1 MKMTT
6 FPILGVSTIVNL
18 IVLFWVFVSIA
29 LILLVLIQKGRGGGL
44 SSAFGG
50 GGANSLLGTK
60 TTDRLTKATIGIVLL
75 FLLLTV
81 VLNLIYKP
89 KLSEDIQKPV
99 NINNSL
105 PDQSSQP
112 ETPVLPPEIPTE

>member
-60 TTDRLTKATIGIVLL
+60 TTDWLTKATIGTVLI

-81 VLNLIYKP
+81 VLNLVWKP

-99 NINNSL
+99 KANTPLS
-105 PDQSSQP
+105 DQSSPP
-112 ETPVLPPEIPTE
+112 ETPVLPPETPTE

>member
-1 MKMTT
+1 MKMIT

-18 IVLFWVFVSIA
+18 IVLFWVFVCIA

-60 TTDRLTKATIGIVLL
+60 TTDWLTKATIGIVLL

-99 NINNSL
+99 NINNTL
-105 PDQSSQP
+105 PDQSSQS
-112 ETPVLPPEIPTE
+112 ETPAPGPEIPTE

>member
-1 MKMTT
+1 MNMTT
-6 FPILGVSTIVNL
+6 FPILGVSPIVNL

-60 TTDRLTKATIGIVLL
+60 TTDWLTKATIGIVLL

-99 NINNSL
+99 NVNTSL
-105 PDQSSQP
+105 PDQSGQP
-112 ETPVLPPEIPTE
+112 ETPALPPEIPTE